1 MSATHDILLPFS
13 CCCFALVHSHSVCI
27 CINVHVFATIY
38 HSPRR
43 FLGFYYLI
51 HYRHTG
57 TCWQKYDRY
66 LLWVVWVVFLFFFF
80 SPQISESAGV
90 ALSIS
95 AICYSKL
102 SSFLIYHYKIKL
114 QFSSFNIIILSINSN
129 LIQSS
134 YCLSP
139 IQFYWILV
147 NSMICLPTFSSS
159 LFTFY

>member
-43 FLGFYYLI
+43 FLGFYYLT

-66 LLWVVWVVFLFFFF
+66 LLWVVWVVFLLFFF

>member
-1 MSATHDILLPFS
+1 MSATYDILLPFS
-13 CCCFALVHSHSVCI
+13 CCCFALVHSVCI

-43 FLGFYYLI
+43 FLGFYFLI

-57 TCWQKYDRY
+57 TCWQEYDRY
-66 LLWVVWVVFLFFFF
+66 LLRIFSFF
-80 SPQISESAGV
+80 SLQISESAGV

-139 IQFYWILV
+139 IQFYWIFV